1 MTAAEAEQLSAGEA
15 VLWNRDPADRG
26 IVVCFN
32 DNKVCI
38 WWDSEPEVSWYG
50 FEELSEVVI
59 E

>member
-1 MTAAEAEQLSAGEA
+1 MTAAEVGQLNAGEA

-38 WWDSEPEVSWYG
+38 WWDSEPGANWYG
-50 FEELSEVVI
+50 FEELSEVTI